1 MLYCW
6 HAWAAYC
13 LCGIIFA
20 AMNLTVHASMYFFY
34 ALTAFGY
41 RPTKFAIFVT
51 LGQIIQ
57 MVFGT
62 AVALYIGFHE
72 AFVVRK
78 KFTWSLQ
85 TPAWVY
91 DENAVDASGEC
102 AVNSANAFFGAL
114 MYFSYLLF
122 FLYFFYKAYCAPK
135 GSRSDIKME

>member
-41 RPTKFAIFVT
+41 RPTKLAMSVT
-51 LGQIIQ
+51 IGQILQ
-57 MVFGT
+57 MVVGT
-62 AVALYIGFHE
+62 SVALYIGFHE
-72 AFVVRK
+72 AFVVPK
-78 KFTWSLQ
+78 AFTWSLQ
-85 TPAWVY
+85 TPRWVH
-91 DENAVDASGEC
+91 DEKEMEITGEC
-102 AVNSANAFFGAL
+102 AVNSSNAFFGAL

-122 FLYFFYKAYCAPK
+122 FLYFFYQAYLSPGGK
-135 GSRSDIKME
+135 DIKFE